1 MANRVE
7 QSLTDELIPLLQKER
22 YVLLSTID
30 HQSGAPNSNA
40 ISWAFAADKDHVRF
54 AVDNRSRIV
63 ENIRKNGSVT
73 LTLIGNE
80 TTYAISGDASVK
92 HEKMEDVPLKLAMLE
107 IAVSE
112 VRDVMFYG
120 SKISVEPQY
129 EKTYDEQAAAKLDR
143 QVMEALKNG

>member
-30 HQSGAPNSNA
+30 HESGVPNTNA
-40 ISWAFAADKDHVRF
+40 ISWAYAADKDHVRF
-54 AVDNRSRIV
+54 AVDNRSRII
-63 ENIRKNGSVT
+63 ENIRKNGGVT

-80 TTYAISGDASVK
+80 TTYAVTGDASVEQ
-92 HEKMEDVPLKLAMLE
+92 EKMDGVPLKLAMVE
-107 IAVSE
+107 IAIKE

-129 EKTYDEQAAAKLDR
+129 EKTYDEQEAAKLDM